1 MADIVNL
8 LQLKPNIIFRM
19 NKVVTLLVF
28 LIFGFTQAQQLNCTV
43 TINTERLP
51 NPNQQVFKTLQTSL
65 SEFVNKTDWTGSVLK
80 QNERINCSMYITL
93 SSGGSNQFTG
103 TIQVQSSRL
112 IFNST
117 YSSPVL
123 NYNDKDF
130 NFQYTEYEP
139 LLFNPATFESNLVS
153 VISFYSYVIL
163 AMDADTFQMGAGNQ
177 YLETAQ
183 NIASVAQQGG
193 SKGWSQSDGLQ
204 NRYYLINDLNSPMY
218 SDLRQTMY
226 TYHTGLDGMSLDL
239 KASKEKIKNAI
250 MLIGKLNSVKPNA
263 FLTRVFFDAKS
274 DEIVSIFSGGPSIP
288 VGDLTDVLNKVSPLN
303 STKWSQIKF

>member
-1 MADIVNL
+1 
-8 LQLKPNIIFRM
+8 M
-19 NKVVTLLVF
+19 NKIVTLLVF

-153 VISFYSYVIL
+153 VVSFYSYVIL
-163 AMDADTFQMGAGNQ
+163 GMDADTFQMGAGNQ
-177 YLETAQ
+177 YFETAQ

-226 TYHTGLDGMSLDL
+226 AYHTGLDGMSLDL

>member
-1 MADIVNL
+1 
-8 LQLKPNIIFRM
+8 M
-19 NKVVTLLVF
+19 NKIVTLLVF

-93 SSGGSNQFTG
+93 SSDSSDQFTG

-130 NFQYTEYEP
+130 NFRYIEYEP

-153 VISFYSYVIL
+153 VVSFYSYLIL

-183 NIASVAQQGG
+183 NIANVAQQGG

-204 NRYYLINDLNSPMY
+204 NRYYLINDMISPMY
-218 SDLRQTMY
+218 SDLRQVMY
-226 TYHTGLDGMSLDL
+226 GITQ
-239 KASKEKIKNAI
+239 
-250 MLIGKLNSVKPNA
+250 V
-263 FLTRVFFDAKS
+263 
-274 DEIVSIFSGGPSIP
+274 
-288 VGDLTDVLNKVSPLN
+288 
-303 STKWSQIKF
+303 